1 MHEESVAAR
10 EPGEPGA
17 EAPGAT
23 GGPPRTTNLAVVAG
37 AVILIGL
44 VAFAFH
50 RMRAT
55 SGPEEPAQPGSP
67 SGAPGSTP
75 APGTPITAKIPYH
88 LTPEASI
95 VAENYR
101 CVCGCPDRLSVCT
114 CDKPKG
120 SNEMKAYLQ
129 GLVNEKK
136 TRAEIDAAMAAK
148 YGPAVL
154 LGTEPTQGSP
164 SSAGAAS
171 RP

>member
-1 MHEESVAAR
+1 MHEDSDGAR
-10 EPGEPGA
+10 QPGGPGA
-17 EAPGAT
+17 ETPGVA

-44 VAFAFH
+44 VAFALH
-50 RMRAT
+50 RMRVT
-55 SGPEEPAQPGSP
+55 SGPDEPASPGSSSAP
-67 SGAPGSTP
+67 PGSTP

-129 GLVNEKK
+129 GLVNGKK
-136 TRAEIDAAMAAK
+136 TRAEIDSAMAAK

-154 LGTEPTQGSP
+154 LGAEPPQGSAP
-164 SSAGAAS
+164 SAGAAS